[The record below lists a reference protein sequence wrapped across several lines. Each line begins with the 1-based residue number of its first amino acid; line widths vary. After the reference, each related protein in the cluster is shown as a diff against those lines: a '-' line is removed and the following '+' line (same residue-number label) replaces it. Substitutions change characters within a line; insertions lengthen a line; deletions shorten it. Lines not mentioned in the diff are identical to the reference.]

1 MIINLK
7 QLQSMCKRVS
17 LAIENNSVSVESG
30 LINVSVKDGKLTL
43 TVVDGDKSSCTY
55 NVKLSC
61 NVDTLEQMNATI
73 ESKLFLSLVARL
85 SGEIVD
91 LTIVSEALGH
101 KLVIKSGDNSYT
113 LRIAADSSTGE
124 SIQLADIELKNIIQS
139 TTIVSDEVNSILD
152 LSVALDNDD
161 NFGIATAFLADDSKV
176 LAASSQGV
184 CLCKKNKLR
193 GSRLLLTKTIA
204 KLFKLFDNNITLDY
218 CEAKDTINGDLDV
231 YEICLASNDT
241 KITAILPLEESA
253 LLKSYREEAIMQ
265 YVNMPQNISVRVD
278 RLSIIDA
285 LKRLQLF
292 STKLNPFI
300 QLDFDENALKLS
312 VPGAGVNETVEYV
325 DSDVDTVYQAYVDI
339 NTFLNYLSNLTS
351 NQVEV
356 SAGNRR
362 AITLS
367 NEDTTF
373 IVLEAHEG

>member
-30 LINVSVKDGKLTL
+30 LINVNVKDGKLTL

-55 NVKLSC
+55 NVQLSC
-61 NVDTLEQMNATI
+61 SVDTQEQMNATI

-85 SGEIVD
+85 SGENVD
-91 LTIVSEALGH
+91 LTVVSEALGH

-231 YEICLASNDT
+231 YKICLASNDT
-241 KITAILPLEESA
+241 KVTAILPLEEST
-253 LLKSYREEAIMQ
+253 LLKSYREDAIMQ
-265 YVNMPQNISVRVD
+265 YITMPQNISVRVD

-325 DSDVDTVYQAYVDI
+325 DSDVDTSYQAFVDI
-339 NTFLNYLSNLTS
+339 NTYLNYLSNLTS